1 MRRLDDGGREAGWEA
16 TGVPR
21 QREME
26 PRAQVV
32 GARGG
37 MRRDRRW
44 YVRKVEPPGDAA
56 GRDVGVREK
65 WVKQVPKSVQVP
77 RRIVSLNAMGRHRTG
92 LEGNFRSL
100 L

>member
-1 MRRLDDGGREAGWEA
+1 
-16 TGVPR
+16 
-21 QREME
+21 
-26 PRAQVV
+26 
-32 GARGG
+32 

>member
-21 QREME
+21 PREME
-26 PRAQVV
+26 PQAQVV

-65 WVKQVPKSVQVP
+65 WVKQVPKNVQVP